1 MAPKRYFQKSAHQ
14 PSYDGV
20 AQLLHW
26 VMAIL
31 IFTAFGVGLW
41 MVDLPLFQR
50 LRTVSLHKS
59 IGVTIFIFVLLRLAW
74 RWTHPAPTL
83 PDSMPAWERCAAN
96 TAHWLLYALMVAV
109 PVSGWLMSGA
119 LGVAT
124 VPFGLA
130 TLPDL
135 IERNRELGET
145 LKTVHFVLNKSLL
158 ALVALHV
165 AAALKHF
172 FIDRDGV
179 LQRML
184 PMRRIRT

>member
-1 MAPKRYFQKSAHQ
+1 MTRKSYLQPSAHQ
-14 PSYDGV
+14 SHYGGV
-20 AQLLHW
+20 AQSLHW
-26 VMAIL
+26 VMVVL

-59 IGVTIFIFVLLRLAW
+59 IGVTIFLFVLVRLVW
-74 RWTHPAPTL
+74 RWTHSAPTL
-83 PDSMPAWERCAAN
+83 PDSMPAWERHAAI
-96 TAHWLLYALMVAV
+96 TAHWLLYTLMVAV

-130 TLPDL
+130 RLPDL
-135 IERNRELGET
+135 VERNRELGET
-145 LKTVHFVLNKSLL
+145 LKIVHFVLNKSLL
-158 ALVALHV
+158 ALIVLHV

-184 PMRRIRT
+184 PMRRKRA